1 MSGATI
7 NRLSV
12 ITRREFSRPDC
23 ATNTH
28 TAGPD
33 AMDVS
38 WYPHAPGNCWHIY
51 ARCPV
56 HGENRIARVP
66 REIHPIGDGDQSMV
80 LSVVVH
86 YAHDPIVD
94 KLKRNTYTVRR
105 PDRMRNTALDRKC
118 SKWHQLYRACFR
130 RENIEI
136 CQPSTPRIG
145 NER

>member
-7 NRLSV
+7 YRLSV

-23 ATNTH
+23 TTNTH

-38 WYPHAPGNCWHIY
+38 WYPRAPGNRRHIH

-56 HGENRIARVP
+56 QGKNHIARVP
-66 REIHPIGDGDQSMV
+66 REIHPIGDSDQSMV

-86 YAHDPIVD
+86 YAHDPIVG
-94 KLKRNTYTVRR
+94 KLKRNAYTVRR
-105 PDRMRNTALDRKC
+105 PDRMR
-118 SKWHQLYRACFR
+118 
-130 RENIEI
+130 
-136 CQPSTPRIG
+136 
-145 NER
+145 